1 MWRRLS
7 SHLATQD
14 IKPLYRAAGVGGRHS
29 VLIMTD
35 KEIKDESFLEYLNIF
50 LNTGELPNLFPR
62 DEYDAIIGDI
72 AVEYTK
78 IHPPKGDEEPAAEEL
93 WHFFIERVRNFLHLV
108 LCFSPVGDKFRSRA
122 QKFPAVRTLPAA
134 TTPSHIHPSPHTPHA
149 TCEPAVPTLRA
160 SRR

>member
-50 LNTGELPNLFPR
+50 LNTGELPNLFAR
-62 DEYDAIIGDI
+62 DELDAI
-72 AVEYTK
+72 Y
-78 IHPPKGDEEPAAEEL
+78 AEVAEAWNKSPYAKPGEDPTHDEL
-93 WHFFIERVRNFLHLV
+93 WSYFIDRVRANLHIV
-108 LCFSPVGDKFRSRA
+108 LCFSPVGPKLNART
-122 QKFPAVRTLPAA
+122 QKFPALINGCTVDWFLPWPQAA
-134 TTPSHIHPSPHTPHA
+134 LEEVA
-149 TCEPAVPTLRA
+149 QLGLGFGLGLA
-160 SRR
+160 